1 MKQEMQTTTA
11 AVSNIRVLRAGQCPS
26 LSGGSTLT
34 YHVATNNESAIAF
47 RLFENSSKGFFSN
60 EWIPLSDILEAF
72 GDRAS
77 ISSSILRPLFLSK
90 STNNA
95 GFMLAALLA
104 EGLVQ
109 ASSAQHG
116 SYLPVDPAAYKASL
130 RELID
135 AGIDLK
141 VEEKPRKAEPIK
153 PATLI
158 KKARLTLS
166 GIKG

>member
-11 AVSNIRVLRAGQCPS
+11 AVSDIRVIRAGECPS
-26 LSGGSTLT
+26 LSGSSTLGYRVSCTPDGSIGLKIHSNTGAGYFSDEYIALTSILAAFGELKTVGGSTL
-34 YHVATNNESAIAF
+34 
-47 RLFENSSKGFFSN
+47 
-60 EWIPLSDILEAF
+60 
-72 GDRAS
+72 
-77 ISSSILRPLFLSK
+77 RPLYQGKSSNNGGFL
-90 STNNA
+90 
-95 GFMLAALLA
+95 LAALLA

-109 ASSAQHG
+109 ASSTQHG

-153 PATLI
+153 PATPI

-166 GIKG
+166 GIKA